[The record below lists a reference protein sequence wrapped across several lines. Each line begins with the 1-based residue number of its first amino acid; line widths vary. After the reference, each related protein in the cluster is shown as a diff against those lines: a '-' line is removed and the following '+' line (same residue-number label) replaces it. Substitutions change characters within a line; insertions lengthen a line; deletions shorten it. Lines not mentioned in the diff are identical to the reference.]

1 MDNISERIDR
11 GTLER
16 AIGELQEAFEIFKT
30 AHLSPEAYRAAR
42 LVASSLGRL
51 ETLAQPDD

>member
-1 MDNISERIDR
+1 MDNITERIDR

-16 AIGELQEAFEIFKT
+16 AIGELQEAFEIFKG
-30 AHLSPEAYRAAR
+30 AHLSPEAFQGAR
-42 LVASSLGRL
+42 LLASALGRL